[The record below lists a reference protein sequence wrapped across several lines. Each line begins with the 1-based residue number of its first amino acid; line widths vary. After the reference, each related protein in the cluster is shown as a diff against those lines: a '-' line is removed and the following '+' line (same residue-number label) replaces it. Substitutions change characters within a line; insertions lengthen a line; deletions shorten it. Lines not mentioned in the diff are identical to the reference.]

1 MKLLDKKKHK
11 YKTIISYCLKCKKNT
26 ESINPNVSKTNN
38 NKTMRL
44 SKCFI
49 SDTEKSRFIKKE
61 EANTLLTSLGIKT
74 PLSKTPLLGNALF

>member
-1 MKLLDKKKHK
+1 
-11 YKTIISYCLKCKKNT
+11 
-26 ESINPNVSKTNN
+26 
-38 NKTMRL
+38 MRL
-44 SKCFI
+44 SKRFI